1 MAPKCWIIH
10 SVSLLQTLSPK
21 NRIFPQWCRIAALFC
36 HKQPCFF
43 FLYIHKH
50 IIVDLVWSQGDN
62 TFPSCDSEKSLLTA
76 PEFWGWVS
84 VSIETFPK
92 WSNSQKLLSIRGFL
106 RKQLV
111 ARARDLWFDFS
122 SWHSL
127 LCRMH
132 EVKSNSTIFKTKCE
146 MSEIRL
152 SMGENEKLS
161 LYRSTGVACLSLFSS
176 TRYGCR
182 NV

>member
-1 MAPKCWIIH
+1 MLNNTFCQSPPNT
-10 SVSLLQTLSPK
+10 VSKKQDFSAVVQNRCFILPQT
-21 NRIFPQWCRIAALFC
+21 AV
-36 HKQPCFF
+36 FF